1 MNLFHESKKVLDKD
15 GKVNP
20 LGPYGKQKLTG
31 QEVAN
36 YFRKNKVSDK
46 KVKKAVE
53 VALDLGG
60 AFSVAQQ
67 EIKKFFGNS
76 ILKKK
81 EVQNALR
88 YANEEFQMTENFR
101 DVIKMFPRDNDWK
114 KLITKHK
121 RHLDD
126 FRKGKKDLDTK
137 VEDELITWALDN
149 GEIQYKDEV
158 EDFIDQVL
166 NASYTP
172 KGDTINEMNGMSGK
186 KIRLTYR
193 PQRAN
198 SGKYDGKKL
207 SSHSTIEKSDLY
219 QDIKSNE
226 FDIADDCNS
235 IAIRVPSARGSEKDK
250 EKWLELVKSAD
261 RPTGLI
267 RGGGLAPSEVKEL
280 YNDMKNAVKA
290 FGGKVLAQ
298 SHEVSVN
305 NYNGKLNIDKGLNA
319 MLKAIDEFG
328 MRNHVSVSSKDGVL
342 TRIQDAGRY
351 MKESVEESNLNESI
365 QSIMKIYPRENINT
379 ISALRDIGGGR
390 GSDGGRKADA
400 IAQRFVDYMIHVSQ
414 TDKQLYAK
422 YKKMNFKDL
431 FKKNLNTFK
440 KTKGGD
446 VFKIKSGSLKES
458 IEESKKMTSAQKREF
473 DKLYKKM
480 DGGKEHQAIKQ
491 KIKNPVKA
499 DDAFHSLVM
508 KKVLGEAANPAQQAA
523 IAIAKKEKKKNV
535 MDSYKEMWENGQK
548 YAPEPIEEACW
559 DGYVQKGF
567 KMKNGK
573 QVPNCVPVSE
583 DIQEGKVSDAIIRKD
598 FSNVWAASAKDKK
611 ILKNFHQVVNTNNY
625 RQMKKAYQ
633 KDMKSFVDSMSEEF
647 MNEASMGD
655 MIKKVF
661 NTKSETEAMGIAK
674 LLNMTDVKVALGM
687 QKQNPKGFTKTTF
700 AMGADNSNKDMI
712 KDKDLMKMFKKAGVK
727 PLPEEKG
734 DNLMNS
740 YRSMLE
746 AKSFNQKDIDIV
758 AKLTDRNEHTLSL
771 MHIANLVGDRDAG
784 KKLEMI
790 SKLHMEY
797 GHLPQG
803 LEMLRN
809 EIYDSLKKQMKK
821 YDNGDEMYGAT

>member
-1 MNLFHESKKVLDKD
+1 MNLFHESKKILDKD

-31 QEVAN
+31 QEIAN

-88 YANEEFQMTENFR
+88 YANEEFQMTENFK

-137 VEDELITWALDN
+137 VEDDLVSWALDN
-149 GEIQYKDEV
+149 GEIRHKEDV

-172 KGDTINEMNGMSGK
+172 KGDTINEMNGMSGR
-186 KIRLTYR
+186 KIKLTYR
-193 PQRAN
+193 PQKAN
-198 SGKYDGKKL
+198 SNKYDGKKL

-219 QDIKSNE
+219 QDIKNNE
-226 FDIADDCNS
+226 FDLADDCNS

-250 EKWLELVKSAD
+250 EKWLELVNDAST
-261 RPTGLI
+261 PTGLI

-280 YNDMKNAVKA
+280 YNDMKKAAKA

-305 NYNGKLNIDKGLNA
+305 NYNGKLNIDKGLNE

-328 MRNHVSVSSKDGVL
+328 MRNHVSVSSKDNVL

-351 MKESVEESNLNESI
+351 MKESVEE
-365 QSIMKIYPRENINT
+365 
-379 ISALRDIGGGR
+379 A
-390 GSDGGRKADA
+390 
-400 IAQRFVDYMIHVSQ
+400 
-414 TDKQLYAK
+414 
-422 YKKMNFKDL
+422 
-431 FKKNLNTFK
+431 
-440 KTKGGD
+440 
-446 VFKIKSGSLKES
+446 
-458 IEESKKMTSAQKREF
+458 KKMTSAQKREF

-508 KKVLGEAANPAQQAA
+508 KKVLGEAVNPAQQAA

-548 YAPEPIEEACW
+548 YAPDMNEDVMVHTKGADPMVWFELQRIARKTGVKVKKVSGGVKVIGKNL
-559 DGYVQKGF
+559 DKSKGF
-567 KMKNGK
+567 LYQLDKVD
-573 QVPNCVPVSE
+573 VPGFNPNYESVQI
-583 DIQEGKVSDAIIRKD
+583 DEGKLSDAIIRKD
-598 FSNVWAASAKDKK
+598 FSNVWAASAKNKK

-727 PLPEEKG
+727 PLPEEKE

-740 YRSMLE
+740 YRNMSE

-758 AKLTDRNEHTLSL
+758 AKFTDKNEHTLSL
-771 MHIANLVGDRDAG
+771 MHIAKVVGDRKAG
-784 KKLEMI
+784 NILELIYKMHNEFG
-790 SKLHMEY
+790 HMPKD
-797 GHLPQG
+797 L
-803 LEMLRN
+803 MNMRN
-809 EIYDSLKKQMKK
+809 DVYDDLKKKMKR
-821 YDNGDEMYGAT
+821 YDNYDDMYGAT

>member
-88 YANEEFQMTENFR
+88 YANEEFQMAENFR

-172 KGDTINEMNGMSGK
+172 KGDTINEMNGMSGR
-186 KIRLTYR
+186 KIKLTYR

-198 SGKYDGKKL
+198 SNKYDGKKL

-226 FDIADDCNS
+226 FDLADDCNS

-250 EKWLELVKSAD
+250 EKWLELVNDAST
-261 RPTGLI
+261 PTGLI

-280 YNDMKNAVKA
+280 YNDMKKAAKA

-328 MRNHVSVSSKDGVL
+328 MRNHVSVSGKDGVL

-351 MKESVEESNLNESI
+351 MKESV
-365 QSIMKIYPRENINT
+365 
-379 ISALRDIGGGR
+379 
-390 GSDGGRKADA
+390 
-400 IAQRFVDYMIHVSQ
+400 
-414 TDKQLYAK
+414 
-422 YKKMNFKDL
+422 
-431 FKKNLNTFK
+431 
-440 KTKGGD
+440 
-446 VFKIKSGSLKES
+446 
-458 IEESKKMTSAQKREF
+458 EESKKMTSAQKREF

-647 MNEASMGD
+647 MKEASMGD

-727 PLPEEKG
+727 PLPEEK
-734 DNLMNS
+734 DDDLMNS

-771 MHIANLVGDRDAG
+771 MHIAKVVGDRKAG

-821 YDNGDEMYGAT
+821 YDNGDAMYGAT

>member
-88 YANEEFQMTENFR
+88 YANEEFQMAENFR

-172 KGDTINEMNGMSGK
+172 KGDTINEMNGMSGR
-186 KIRLTYR
+186 KIKLTYR

-351 MKESVEESNLNESI
+351 MKESVEES
-365 QSIMKIYPRENINT
+365 
-379 ISALRDIGGGR
+379 
-390 GSDGGRKADA
+390 
-400 IAQRFVDYMIHVSQ
+400 
-414 TDKQLYAK
+414 
-422 YKKMNFKDL
+422 
-431 FKKNLNTFK
+431 
-440 KTKGGD
+440 
-446 VFKIKSGSLKES
+446 
-458 IEESKKMTSAQKREF
+458 KKMTSAQKREF

-598 FSNVWAASAKDKK
+598 FSNVWAASAKNKK

-647 MNEASMGD
+647 MKEASMGD

-727 PLPEEKG
+727 PLPEEK
-734 DNLMNS
+734 DDDLMNS

-746 AKSFNQKDIDIV
+746 GKSFKQRDIDTV

-771 MHIANLVGDRDAG
+771 MHIANLVGNRDAG
-784 KKLEMI
+784 KKLELI
-790 SKLHMEY
+790 SKLHREY
-797 GHLPQG
+797 GSLPQG
-803 LEMLRN
+803 LEMMRN
-809 EIYDSLKKQMKK
+809 EIYDDLKKAMKK
-821 YDNGDEMYGAT
+821 FDNGDEMYGAT